1 MALALTFAGAVFA
14 FATFREPTETA
25 GVRTAVEDAAEPL
38 SRSDPGVE
46 PWREELVGFV
56 EGETE
61 EPEPEPEPAPEYEP
75 RPAEFPEPLPE
86 PPPKPEPA
94 VQVVDPRP
102 APDPPEEVAPEP
114 TNEPEPV
121 DEPEPYELPEG
132 AIMALSVD
140 SIDLR
145 EVPVFDSVG
154 ARALKYGV
162 GHHPNTSLPWSAG
175 PHRNVYIAG
184 HRVGFPGTASDR
196 VFGSLEN
203 LGEGDEVVLRGNGGA
218 RYRYEVAESFV
229 ASPEDSWVKS
239 RVRGEDMVTLQTCV
253 GPNFSERLIVR
264 AERV

>member
-1 MALALTFAGAVFA
+1 MALALAFAGAVFA
-14 FATFREPTETA
+14 FATFRGPTETA
-25 GVRTAVEDAAEPL
+25 GVRAATEDAAEPL

-46 PWREELVGFV
+46 PWKEEPVAFV
-56 EGETE
+56 EAETE
-61 EPEPEPEPAPEYEP
+61 ETEPEPERTPVFEP
-75 RPAEFPEPLPE
+75 RPVEIPE
-86 PPPKPEPA
+86 PPPEPEPA

-114 TNEPEPV
+114 TNEPEP
-121 DEPEPYELPEG
+121 YELPEG
-132 AIMALSVD
+132 AIMALTVD
-140 SIDLR
+140 SIGLR

-162 GHHPNTSLPWSAG
+162 GHDPDTSLPWSGG

-184 HRVGFPGTASDR
+184 HRVGFSGTASDR

-203 LGEGDEVVLRGNGGA
+203 LGEGDEVVLRGEGGA
-218 RYRYEVAESFV
+218 RYRYRVTESFV
-229 ASPEDSWVKS
+229 ASPEDSWVTS

-253 GPNFSERLIVR
+253 GPNFSKRLIVR